1 MQPLN
6 KLGDQFNP
14 SVSLDSQSGKLVISG
29 KSIPLDEQ
37 EFLGDITTWL
47 QHYINQP
54 SEITSL
60 EINLEYLN
68 GKLVRSL
75 LRILSL
81 LKQLNDSGGKVN
93 VDWTIPEEA
102 EDLQELSQEVLTDM
116 HIPHTVR
123 LN

>member
-6 KLGDQFNP
+6 KLGDHFNP
-14 SVSLDSQSGKLVISG
+14 SVSLDSQSGKLVSSG

-37 EFLGDITTWL
+37 EFLGDIMTWL

-116 HIPHTVR
+116 HIPHTIR

>member
-14 SVSLDSQSGKLVISG
+14 SVSLDSQSWKLVISG

-37 EFLGDITTWL
+37 EFLGDIMTWL

-116 HIPHTVR
+116 HIPHTIR